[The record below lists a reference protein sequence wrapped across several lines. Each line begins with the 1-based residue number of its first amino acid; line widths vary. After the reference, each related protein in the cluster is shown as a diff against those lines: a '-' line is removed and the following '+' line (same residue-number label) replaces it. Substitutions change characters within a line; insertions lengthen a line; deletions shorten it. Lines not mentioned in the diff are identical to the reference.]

1 MTPVN
6 VPICKIRS
14 KKMGT
19 SRPIASWRIAKCPEL
34 EIGNHSV
41 KPCTMPR
48 IIACNTSIMSGQP
61 NDISILCVSACPLR
75 NTNIGLSQVM
85 CYEADKR
92 PPTCSIK
99 VICIMKMW

>member
-19 SRPIASWRIAKCPEL
+19 SRPMASWRSAKCPEL

-41 KPCTMPR
+41 KPCMIPR
-48 IIACNTSIMSGQP
+48 MMACKTSIMSGQP
-61 NDISILCVSACPLR
+61 NDISFMCICLPSMKH
-75 NTNIGLSQVM
+75 NTGLGHMYMEV
-85 CYEADKR
+85 EKKHL
-92 PPTCSIK
+92 T
-99 VICIMKMW
+99 